1 MYLRRRERHEPFR
14 KYRIAVCDAF
24 YMYSGR
30 LFHDDYRVPTKRAYG
45 YFAAVTAV
53 CLAFNSY
60 ITIHYGSTVLRSVIL
75 FTIGLPYFVLILLI
89 TKDKI
94 SQTVFNFWLW
104 INIYDIIAN
113 FSAFIND
120 YTLKDAYFLT
130 ALRFVLFGGYFILYN
145 KHLKAKHRMLMD
157 RLKVNWWIFSFIPM
171 SFTGLI
177 CLVNYY
183 FLDFHGVTRNYPVL
197 LMICI
202 LMLLVYILIFYT
214 FQTAGDAMER
224 ERIAGNMKEQ
234 ILLQKKQYEFY
245 LQKREAERIFR
256 HDARHR
262 DSILISY
269 LENGEVEGA
278 KEFLKKELAEIEKN
292 AKIPFCENTLINAVL
307 SEYRT
312 KAEQEGL
319 EFSARIQMP
328 KELACDEAEF
338 CVMLSNLLENS
349 LDAAKSYIA
358 ISIKHLNHQLSLNV
372 KNDYE
377 GELKKSAENNYL
389 TTKPQGS
396 GLGLKS
402 VEAILKSNSGFLKI
416 EDTDGVFDVFAT
428 LKN

>member
-1 MYLRRRERHEPFR
+1 MSHSGNIVSLFVTLF
-14 KYRIAVCDAF
+14 ICTLDG
-24 YMYSGR
+24 YSMMN
-30 LFHDDYRVPTKRAYG
+30 YRVPTKRAYG

-183 FLDFHGVTRNYPVL
+183 FLDFHSVTRNYPVL

-269 LENGEVEGA
+269 LENGDVEGA

>member
-1 MYLRRRERHEPFR
+1 MSHSGNIVSLFVTLF
-14 KYRIAVCDAF
+14 ICTLDG
-24 YMYSGR
+24 YSMMN
-30 LFHDDYRVPTKRAYG
+30 YRVPTKRAYG

-328 KELACDEAEF
+328 KELACNEAEF

-416 EDTDGVFDVFAT
+416 KDTDGVFDVFAT

>member
-1 MYLRRRERHEPFR
+1 MSHSGNIVSLFVTLF
-14 KYRIAVCDAF
+14 ICTLDG
-24 YMYSGR
+24 YSMMN
-30 LFHDDYRVPTKRAYG
+30 YRVPTKRAYG

-278 KEFLKKELAEIEKN
+278 KEFLKKELEEIEKN

>member
-1 MYLRRRERHEPFR
+1 MSHSGNIVSLFVTLF
-14 KYRIAVCDAF
+14 ICTLDG
-24 YMYSGR
+24 YSMMN
-30 LFHDDYRVPTKRAYG
+30 YRVPTKRAYG

-328 KELACDEAEF
+328 KELACNEAEF

-377 GELKKSAENNYL
+377 GELNKSAENNYL

>member
-1 MYLRRRERHEPFR
+1 MSHSGNIVSLFVTLF
-14 KYRIAVCDAF
+14 ICTLDG
-24 YMYSGR
+24 YSMMN
-30 LFHDDYRVPTKRAYG
+30 YRVPTKRAYG

-214 FQTAGDAMER
+214 FQTAGNAMER

-416 EDTDGVFDVFAT
+416 KDTDGVFDVFAT

>member
-1 MYLRRRERHEPFR
+1 MSHSGNIVSLFVTLF
-14 KYRIAVCDAF
+14 ICTLDG
-24 YMYSGR
+24 YSMMN
-30 LFHDDYRVPTKRAYG
+30 YRVPTKRAYG

-130 ALRFVLFGGYFILYN
+130 ALRFVFFGGYFILYN

-328 KELACDEAEF
+328 KELACNEAEF

>member
-1 MYLRRRERHEPFR
+1 MSHSGNIVSLFVTLF
-14 KYRIAVCDAF
+14 ICTLDG
-24 YMYSGR
+24 YSMMN
-30 LFHDDYRVPTKRAYG
+30 YRVPTKRAYG

-94 SQTVFNFWLW
+94 SQTMFNFWLW

>member
-1 MYLRRRERHEPFR
+1 MSHSGNIVSLFVTLF
-14 KYRIAVCDAF
+14 ICTLDV
-24 YMYSGR
+24 YSMMN
-30 LFHDDYRVPTKRAYG
+30 YRVPTKRAYG

-416 EDTDGVFDVFAT
+416 KDTDGVFDVFAT

>member
-1 MYLRRRERHEPFR
+1 MSHSGNIVSLFVTLF
-14 KYRIAVCDAF
+14 ICTLDG
-24 YMYSGR
+24 YSMMN
-30 LFHDDYRVPTKRAYG
+30 YRVPTKRAYG

-292 AKIPFCENTLINAVL
+292 AKLPFCENTLINAVL

-377 GELKKSAENNYL
+377 GELKKSTENNYL

>member
-1 MYLRRRERHEPFR
+1 MSHSGNIVSLFVTLF
-14 KYRIAVCDAF
+14 ICTLDG
-24 YMYSGR
+24 YSMMN
-30 LFHDDYRVPTKRAYG
+30 YRVPTKRAYG

-328 KELACDEAEF
+328 KELACNEAEF

-377 GELKKSAENNYL
+377 GELKKSTENNYL

>member
-1 MYLRRRERHEPFR
+1 MSHSGNIVSLFVTLF
-14 KYRIAVCDAF
+14 ICTLDG
-24 YMYSGR
+24 YSMMN
-30 LFHDDYRVPTKRAYG
+30 YRVPTKRAYG

-416 EDTDGVFDVFAT
+416 KDTDGVFDVFAT

>member
-1 MYLRRRERHEPFR
+1 MSHSGNIVSLFVTLF
-14 KYRIAVCDAF
+14 ICTLDG
-24 YMYSGR
+24 YSMMN
-30 LFHDDYRVPTKRAYG
+30 YRVPTKRAYG

-60 ITIHYGSTVLRSVIL
+60 ITIHYGSTMLRSVIL

-94 SQTVFNFWLW
+94 SQTMFNFWLW

-269 LENGEVEGA
+269 LENGDVEGA

>member
-1 MYLRRRERHEPFR
+1 MSHSGNIVSLFVTLF
-14 KYRIAVCDAF
+14 ICTLDG
-24 YMYSGR
+24 YSMMN
-30 LFHDDYRVPTKRAYG
+30 YRVPTKRAYG
-45 YFAAVTAV
+45 YFAAVMAV

-60 ITIHYGSTVLRSVIL
+60 IMIHYGSTVLRSVIL

-120 YTLKDAYFLT
+120 YTLKGAYFLT

>member
-1 MYLRRRERHEPFR
+1 MSHSGNIVSLFVTLF
-14 KYRIAVCDAF
+14 ICTLDG
-24 YMYSGR
+24 YSMMN
-30 LFHDDYRVPTKRAYG
+30 YRVPTKRAYG

-292 AKIPFCENTLINAVL
+292 AKLPFCENTLINAVL

>member
-1 MYLRRRERHEPFR
+1 MSHSGNIVSLFVTLF
-14 KYRIAVCDAF
+14 ICTLDG
-24 YMYSGR
+24 YSMMN
-30 LFHDDYRVPTKRAYG
+30 YRVPTKRAYG

-94 SQTVFNFWLW
+94 SQTMFNFWLW

-269 LENGEVEGA
+269 LENGDVEGA

>member
-1 MYLRRRERHEPFR
+1 MSHSGNIVSLFVTLF
-14 KYRIAVCDAF
+14 ICTLDG
-24 YMYSGR
+24 YSMMN
-30 LFHDDYRVPTKRAYG
+30 YRVPTKRAYG

-202 LMLLVYILIFYT
+202 LMLLVYILIYYT

-269 LENGEVEGA
+269 LENGDVEGA

-328 KELACDEAEF
+328 KEFACDEAEF

>member
-1 MYLRRRERHEPFR
+1 MSHSGNIVSLFVTLF
-14 KYRIAVCDAF
+14 ICTLDG
-24 YMYSGR
+24 YSMMN
-30 LFHDDYRVPTKRAYG
+30 YRVPTKRAYG

-428 LKN
+428 

>member
-1 MYLRRRERHEPFR
+1 MSHSGNIVSLFVTLF
-14 KYRIAVCDAF
+14 ICTLDG
-24 YMYSGR
+24 YSMMN
-30 LFHDDYRVPTKRAYG
+30 YRVPTKRAYG

-269 LENGEVEGA
+269 LENGDVEGA

-372 KNDYE
+372 KNDYG

-416 EDTDGVFDVFAT
+416 KDTDGVFDVFAT

>member
-1 MYLRRRERHEPFR
+1 MSHSGNIVSLFVTLF
-14 KYRIAVCDAF
+14 ICTLDG
-24 YMYSGR
+24 YSMMN
-30 LFHDDYRVPTKRAYG
+30 YRVPAKRAYG

-60 ITIHYGSTVLRSVIL
+60 IMIHYGSTVLRSVIL

-202 LMLLVYILIFYT
+202 LMLLVYILIYYT

-402 VEAILKSNSGFLKI
+402 VEAILKSNS
-416 EDTDGVFDVFAT
+416 
-428 LKN
+428 

>member
-1 MYLRRRERHEPFR
+1 MSHSGNIVSLFVTLF
-14 KYRIAVCDAF
+14 ICTLDG
-24 YMYSGR
+24 YSMMN
-30 LFHDDYRVPTKRAYG
+30 YRVPTKRAYG

-278 KEFLKKELAEIEKN
+278 KEFLKKELAEIKKN
-292 AKIPFCENTLINAVL
+292 AKLPFCENTLINAVL

>member
-1 MYLRRRERHEPFR
+1 MSHSGNIVSLFVTLF
-14 KYRIAVCDAF
+14 ICTLDG
-24 YMYSGR
+24 YSMMN
-30 LFHDDYRVPTKRAYG
+30 YRVPTKRAYG

-269 LENGEVEGA
+269 LDNGDTEGA

>member
-1 MYLRRRERHEPFR
+1 MSHSGNIVSLFVTLF
-14 KYRIAVCDAF
+14 ICTLDG
-24 YMYSGR
+24 YSMMN
-30 LFHDDYRVPTKRAYG
+30 YRVPTKRAYG

-104 INIYDIIAN
+104 NNIYDIIAN

-269 LENGEVEGA
+269 LENGDVEGA

-377 GELKKSAENNYL
+377 GELKKSTENNYL

>member
-1 MYLRRRERHEPFR
+1 MDIFLYPDVL
-14 KYRIAVCDAF
+14 YRADL
-24 YMYSGR
+24 SGQ
-30 LFHDDYRVPTKRAYG
+30 
-45 YFAAVTAV
+45 
-53 CLAFNSY
+53 
-60 ITIHYGSTVLRSVIL
+60 
-75 FTIGLPYFVLILLI
+75 LL
-89 TKDKI
+89 
-94 SQTVFNFWLW
+94 
-104 INIYDIIAN
+104 
-113 FSAFIND
+113 
-120 YTLKDAYFLT
+120 
-130 ALRFVLFGGYFILYN
+130 LFGFSRRHTQLSGIADDMHTDAVSLYSDILYLSN
-145 KHLKAKHRMLMD
+145 GRRCD
-157 RLKVNWWIFSFIPM
+157 GRV
-171 SFTGLI
+171 
-177 CLVNYY
+177 
-183 FLDFHGVTRNYPVL
+183 
-197 LMICI
+197 
-202 LMLLVYILIFYT
+202 
-214 FQTAGDAMER
+214 
-224 ERIAGNMKEQ
+224 RIAGNMKEQ

-312 KAEQEGL
+312 KAEQKGL

>member
-1 MYLRRRERHEPFR
+1 MSHSGNIVSLFVTLF
-14 KYRIAVCDAF
+14 ICTLDG
-24 YMYSGR
+24 YSMMN
-30 LFHDDYRVPTKRAYG
+30 YRVPTKRAYG

-94 SQTVFNFWLW
+94 SQTMFNFWLW

-120 YTLKDAYFLT
+120 YTLKDAYFLA

-269 LENGEVEGA
+269 LENGDVEGA

>member
-1 MYLRRRERHEPFR
+1 MSHSGNIVSLFVTLF
-14 KYRIAVCDAF
+14 ICTLDG
-24 YMYSGR
+24 YSMMN
-30 LFHDDYRVPTKRAYG
+30 YRVPTKRAYG

-145 KHLKAKHRMLMD
+145 KHLQAKHRMLMD

-338 CVMLSNLLENS
+338 CVMPSNLLENS

>member
-1 MYLRRRERHEPFR
+1 MSHSGNIVSLFVTLF
-14 KYRIAVCDAF
+14 ICTLDG
-24 YMYSGR
+24 YSMMN
-30 LFHDDYRVPTKRAYG
+30 YSVPTKRAYG

>member
-1 MYLRRRERHEPFR
+1 MSHSGNIVSLFVTLF
-14 KYRIAVCDAF
+14 ICTLDG
-24 YMYSGR
+24 YSMMN
-30 LFHDDYRVPTKRAYG
+30 YRVPTKRAYG
-45 YFAAVTAV
+45 YFAAVMAV

-269 LENGEVEGA
+269 LENGDVEGA

>member
-1 MYLRRRERHEPFR
+1 MSHSGNIVSLFVTLF
-14 KYRIAVCDAF
+14 ICTLDG
-24 YMYSGR
+24 YSMMN
-30 LFHDDYRVPTKRAYG
+30 YRVPTKRAYG

-292 AKIPFCENTLINAVL
+292 AKLPFCENTLINAVL

-328 KELACDEAEF
+328 KELACNEAEF

>member
-1 MYLRRRERHEPFR
+1 MSHSGNIVSLFVTLF
-14 KYRIAVCDAF
+14 ICTLDG
-24 YMYSGR
+24 YSMMN
-30 LFHDDYRVPTKRAYG
+30 YRVPTKRAYG

-202 LMLLVYILIFYT
+202 LMLLVYILILYT

-269 LENGEVEGA
+269 LENGDVEGA

-328 KELACDEAEF
+328 KEFSCDEAEF

-377 GELKKSAENNYL
+377 GELKKSTENNYL

>member
-1 MYLRRRERHEPFR
+1 MSHSGNIVSLFVTLF
-14 KYRIAVCDAF
+14 ICTLDG
-24 YMYSGR
+24 YSMMN
-30 LFHDDYRVPTKRAYG
+30 YRVPTKRAYG

-269 LENGEVEGA
+269 LENGEVEGV

>member
-1 MYLRRRERHEPFR
+1 MSHSGNIVSLFVTLF
-14 KYRIAVCDAF
+14 ICTLDG
-24 YMYSGR
+24 YSMMN
-30 LFHDDYRVPTKRAYG
+30 YRVPTKRAYG

-120 YTLKDAYFLT
+120 YTLKDDYFLT

-157 RLKVNWWIFSFIPM
+157 RLNINWWIFSFIPM

>member
-1 MYLRRRERHEPFR
+1 MSHSGNIVSLFVTLF
-14 KYRIAVCDAF
+14 ICTLDG
-24 YMYSGR
+24 YSMMN
-30 LFHDDYRVPTKRAYG
+30 YRVPTKRAYG

-349 LDAAKSYIA
+349 LDTAKSYIA

>member
-1 MYLRRRERHEPFR
+1 MSHSGNIVSLFVTLF
-14 KYRIAVCDAF
+14 ICTLDG
-24 YMYSGR
+24 YSMMN
-30 LFHDDYRVPTKRAYG
+30 YRVPTKRAYG

-60 ITIHYGSTVLRSVIL
+60 ITIHYGSTMLRSVIL

-269 LENGEVEGA
+269 LENGDVEGA

>member
-1 MYLRRRERHEPFR
+1 MSHSGNIVSLFVTLF
-14 KYRIAVCDAF
+14 ICTLDG
-24 YMYSGR
+24 YSMMN
-30 LFHDDYRVPTKRAYG
+30 YRVPTKRAYG

-120 YTLKDAYFLT
+120 YTLKDAYFIT

>member
-1 MYLRRRERHEPFR
+1 MSHSGNIVSLFVTLF
-14 KYRIAVCDAF
+14 ICTLDG
-24 YMYSGR
+24 YSMMN
-30 LFHDDYRVPTKRAYG
+30 YRVPTKRAYG

-269 LENGEVEGA
+269 LESGDVEGA

>member
-1 MYLRRRERHEPFR
+1 MSHSGNIVSLFETLF
-14 KYRIAVCDAF
+14 ICTLDG
-24 YMYSGR
+24 YSMMN
-30 LFHDDYRVPTKRAYG
+30 YRVPTKRAYG

-328 KELACDEAEF
+328 KEFSCDEAEF

-377 GELKKSAENNYL
+377 GELKKSTENNYL

>member
-1 MYLRRRERHEPFR
+1 MSHSGNIVSLFETLF
-14 KYRIAVCDAF
+14 ICTLDG
-24 YMYSGR
+24 YSMMN
-30 LFHDDYRVPTKRAYG
+30 YRVPTKRAYG

-269 LENGEVEGA
+269 LENGDVEGA

>member
-1 MYLRRRERHEPFR
+1 MSHSGNIVSLFVTLF
-14 KYRIAVCDAF
+14 ICTLDG
-24 YMYSGR
+24 YSMMN
-30 LFHDDYRVPTKRAYG
+30 YRVPTKRAYG
-45 YFAAVTAV
+45 YFATVTAV

-377 GELKKSAENNYL
+377 GGLKKSAENNYL